1 MKWWYFCL
9 SLVALVLAA
18 TAFKFTIDINK
29 AFTTYN
35 GMRNML
41 DNSFEFDLSGKI
53 EPLWIGTFS
62 SNKDII
68 LVMIFDS
75 VLIVF
80 GISSIGFAIYGI
92 IDDEMVAV
100 AFGFSFGFILL
111 IFAGSQLGIITKLYL
126 IIKNAQFTFSLENN
140 IWYWTGMIN
149 NQFFYD
155 NVRDVYLLNTKSFL
169 TQLSRAQLGVGIVAY
184 IGGMASP
191 IATIWIDY

>member
-53 EPLWIGTFS
+53 EPLWIGTFN

-169 TQLSRAQLGVGIVAY
+169 TQLSRAQLGVGIILVENK
-184 IGGMASP
+184 I
-191 IATIWIDY
+191 